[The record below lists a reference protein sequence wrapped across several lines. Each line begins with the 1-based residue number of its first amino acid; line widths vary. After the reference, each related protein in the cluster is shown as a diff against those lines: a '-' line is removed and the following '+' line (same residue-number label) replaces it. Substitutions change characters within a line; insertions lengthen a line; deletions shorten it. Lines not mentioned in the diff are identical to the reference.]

1 MIHQLSGVVRARPT
15 APGYLRLGPLLAG
28 AGQTQD
34 ARSAFGQRFAES
46 SSTMTRLWSLAAFPQ
61 SSNEYYQKQAF
72 ALTTWLMSAID
83 FATTILQLALTCV
96 ERKELLMRAKTRD
109 LLTHRWQ
116 SQANLSMFLFLLV
129 VVTFVLPSMGFEKS
143 NLPIYADAVFS
154 VALVV
159 GTAIAW
165 ENRTLFA
172 LTSLVTIVTIV
183 VRWATLWR
191 PTNPVILW
199 RASTGLAAILMITT
213 ILLWQVFRSGPVTAK
228 RVQGALAA
236 YLCLGFAWAHAYHI
250 AALLDPGAFNSAGS
264 DVSGVS
270 TWVNY
275 SFGMLTTVG
284 YQGILPV
291 HPVAHTLGSGEA
303 VAGQL
308 YLAVLVARLV
318 SMQVSSAAKGD

>member
-1 MIHQLSGVVRARPT
+1 MTQLPVRTQTLHCAPIPNCSPDDSPAFWRGSSPAHSARLPAPRPAVSGRGPN
-15 APGYLRLGPLLAG
+15 PGWQDQPSGSALQNLL
-28 AGQTQD
+28 
-34 ARSAFGQRFAES
+34 
-46 SSTMTRLWSLAAFPQ
+46 
-61 SSNEYYQKQAF
+61 
-72 ALTTWLMSAID
+72 
-83 FATTILQLALTCV
+83 
-96 ERKELLMRAKTRD
+96 
-109 LLTHRWQ
+109 
-116 SQANLSMFLFLLV
+116 
-129 VVTFVLPSMGFEKS
+129 
-143 NLPIYADAVFS
+143 
-154 VALVV
+154 ALVV